1 MCEGRAGS
9 VQPAD
14 EGDLVWLMVALQL
27 SCTQFSSHFFPGHS
41 ESRARDEQEVY
52 SQRMKESLSG
62 ASPNPNSSSFGHS
75 PSQFRSSGLGHAHS
89 LSSAIHHN
97 VHEWKLKT
105 DEGLNGYVRDEFYY
119 EQVCLQSATD
129 LLTSVLECVYLVGGE
144 GIWGDV

>member
-1 MCEGRAGS
+1 M
-9 VQPAD
+9 D
-14 EGDLVWLMVALQL
+14 EGDLVWLIMALQL
-27 SCTQFSSHFFPGHS
+27 SCTPFSCHFFPGHS

-75 PSQFRSSGLGHAHS
+75 PSQFRSSGLGHTHS
-89 LSSAIHHN
+89 LSSAIHHD

-119 EQVCLQSATD
+119 EQVYLQSAID
-129 LLTSVLECVYLVGGE
+129 LLTSVLECVYVVVGG
-144 GIWGDV
+144 GRGWDV

>member
-1 MCEGRAGS
+1 
-9 VQPAD
+9 
-14 EGDLVWLMVALQL
+14 
-27 SCTQFSSHFFPGHS
+27 
-41 ESRARDEQEVY
+41 
-52 SQRMKESLSG
+52 MKESLSG